1 MNDDKCEYDVS
12 MMWVFFFVD
21 ERTREKMDRIIVTHI
36 CHSPRKEPEW
46 ERTRARALF
55 LSYEITKSPSSDGP
69 RTRVNLS
76 LSLSSSL
83 SRAPFGER
91 EKITRK
97 KSDTKKVRGSGKES
111 TREYNFIL
119 LFRKEKERYI
129 FCSDD
134 DDEDVPVGENVFVH
148 ILRSTLRQI
157 DVRALLLHFLSP
169 HRG

>member
-1 MNDDKCEYDVS
+1 
-12 MMWVFFFVD
+12 
-21 ERTREKMDRIIVTHI
+21 MDRIIVTHI
-36 CHSPRKEPEW
+36 SFSKKRARVRKN
-46 ERTRARALF
+46 TRARALS
-55 LSYEITKSPSSDGP
+55 LIRNHKIPLERWTKNS
-69 RTRVNLS
+69 RES

-134 DDEDVPVGENVFVH
+134 DEDVPVGENVFVH

>member
-1 MNDDKCEYDVS
+1 

-76 LSLSSSL
+76 LSLSLSL
-83 SRAPFGER
+83 FLSLARAVRRKR
-91 EKITRK
+91 EDHAQKEWHK
-97 KSDTKKVRGSGKES
+97 KSAGLRKRVH
-111 TREYNFIL
+111 TRIQFYPPL
-119 LFRKEKERYI
+119 PKEKERYI

>member
-1 MNDDKCEYDVS
+1 M
-12 MMWVFFFVD
+12 
-21 ERTREKMDRIIVTHI
+21 
-36 CHSPRKEPEW
+36 RKN
-46 ERTRARALF
+46 TRARALS
-55 LSYEITKSPSSDGP
+55 LIRNHKIPLERWTKNS
-69 RTRVNLS
+69 RES

-119 LFRKEKERYI
+119 LFPKEKERYI
-129 FCSDD
+129 FCSDDD

>member
-1 MNDDKCEYDVS
+1 V
-12 MMWVFFFVD
+12 
-21 ERTREKMDRIIVTHI
+21 
-36 CHSPRKEPEW
+36 RKN
-46 ERTRARALF
+46 TRARALS
-55 LSYEITKSPSSDGP
+55 LIRNHKIPLERWTKNS
-69 RTRVNLS
+69 RES

-119 LFRKEKERYI
+119 LFPKEKERYI
-129 FCSDD
+129 FCSDDD

>member
-1 MNDDKCEYDVS
+1 
-12 MMWVFFFVD
+12 MWVFFFVD

-76 LSLSSSL
+76 LSFSL
-83 SRAPFGER
+83 SRAPSVRKRDDKYAQKER
-91 EKITRK
+91 H
-97 KSDTKKVRGSGKES
+97 KKVRGSGKES

-119 LFRKEKERYI
+119 LFRKRKRDTFSAQTTTTRTYPLERMCLCTSSVAPCVKSTYEPCFFI
-129 FCSDD
+129 FSHLTG
-134 DDEDVPVGENVFVH
+134 VKIWRRRN
-148 ILRSTLRQI
+148 SK
-157 DVRALLLHFLSP
+157 
-169 HRG
+169 

>member
-1 MNDDKCEYDVS
+1 M
-12 MMWVFFFVD
+12 
-21 ERTREKMDRIIVTHI
+21 
-36 CHSPRKEPEW
+36 RKN
-46 ERTRARALF
+46 TRARALS
-55 LSYEITKSPSSDGP
+55 LIRNHKIPLERWTENSRE
-69 RTRVNLS
+69 S

-97 KSDTKKVRGSGKES
+97 KSDTKKVRGSGKEP

-119 LFRKEKERYI
+119 LFPKEKERYI
-129 FCSDD
+129 FCSDDD

>member
-1 MNDDKCEYDVS
+1 MSFSKKRARV
-12 MMWVFFFVD
+12 
-21 ERTREKMDRIIVTHI
+21 
-36 CHSPRKEPEW
+36 RKN
-46 ERTRARALF
+46 TRARALS
-55 LSYEITKSPSSDGP
+55 LIRNHKIPLERWTENSRE
-69 RTRVNLS
+69 S

-119 LFRKEKERYI
+119 LFPKEKERYI
-129 FCSDD
+129 FCSDDD